1 MSQTTRGLAG
11 IIAGESKISTVGT
24 GSGLN
29 YRGFSI
35 VELSERCN
43 FEQVAFLL
51 LYERFPEK
59 QELSDFMT
67 KLNNYR
73 CLNNTLKGVLRSLG
87 PSANAMDVCRT
98 VISILGIQYPED
110 TDFKNQND
118 VPVIVLGSLGPAI
131 CYWLHY
137 NKFKKE
143 IDLTS
148 QSTESIAYNFL
159 RLLRNDSKPVPELDV
174 KTMDVSLILYAE
186 HDFNASTFACRVT
199 ASTLSDLY
207 SCLCTGVGTLKGK
220 LHGGANEAAMEYLG
234 RLQSIQEADSF
245 LNENFKA
252 KSLIMGF
259 GHRVYKNGDP
269 RHEII
274 KSYSRR
280 LSETQYGK
288 PKLYEISD
296 HIERRMVNEKKIH
309 PNLDFFSASAYDQLG
324 IPIELFTPIFVIS
337 RTTGWVAHVYEQRAN
352 NSLIRPM
359 SKYTGPL
366 NLKVNDFMPK
376 L

>member
-1 MSQTTRGLAG
+1 MSLQSKGLAG

-35 VELSERCN
+35 IELCERCN
-43 FEQVAFLL
+43 FEQVAYLL
-51 LYERFPEK
+51 LFGKLPNSEELKDFNEK
-59 QELSDFMT
+59 I
-67 KLNNYR
+67 NRYR
-73 CLNNTLKGVLRSLG
+73 SINDALKGVLKTFG
-87 PSANAMDVCRT
+87 PKTNAMDVCRT
-98 VISILGIQYPED
+98 VISMLGIQYPED
-110 TDFKNQND
+110 PEFKNQTEI
-118 VPVIVLGSLGPAI
+118 PMIVLGSIGPAI

-137 NKFKKE
+137 SKSGKE
-143 IDLTS
+143 IDLS
-148 QSTESIAYNFL
+148 SNASESIAHNFL
-159 RLLRNDSKPVPELDV
+159 RLLRSDGKPVPELDV

-186 HDFNASTFACRVT
+186 HDFNASTFACRIT

-220 LHGGANEAAMEYLG
+220 LHGGANEAAMEYLEK
-234 RLQSIQEADSF
+234 LKSVDEADGF
-245 LNENFKA
+245 LNQNFKN
-252 KSLIMGF
+252 KSLVMGF

-269 RHEII
+269 RHHII
-274 KSYSRR
+274 KSYSHK
-280 LSETQYGK
+280 LSQTAYGK
-288 PKLYEISD
+288 PQLYNISD
-296 HIERRMVNEKKIH
+296 HIEQRMINEKNIH

-337 RTTGWVAHVYEQRAN
+337 RTTGWVAHAYEQRAN
-352 NSLIRPM
+352 NTLIRPL

-366 NLKVNDFMPK
+366 GLKIDDFMPK